1 MVWAGDWSVAAAL
14 NQSRQPIEKRFL
26 TYLPLG
32 GLWNSICY
40 RYPVERSVQ
49 SLVANLSKREH
60 FFSPNSTCWHGVSW
74 ESIQTW
80 IVGIAR
86 RLYSFGVGADSIVG
100 LCVSTQ
106 IEGLWIEQAV
116 WHLGGAVIW
125 FDDAVPEAELLDEML
140 RSEITLL
147 VLEKTSIYAHF
158 EDALDE
164 LETLMMVFS
173 LAADQELVPLMPA
186 APDWNWFEQLQT
198 RSDLDAPVLY
208 FYDGAECR
216 FLRQSASAALV
227 EHWRSSYVYRKRVM
241 VSGRLSS
248 VAVRLA
254 IVSSVCSGSTLYWS
268 STEPPLHLLQMARPQ
283 RWFVSQLDAVEAL
296 VSGWKP
302 RVFPKRAVQRC
313 GNRLSELICLQDS
326 CSPLLRQVLSRAGVS
341 ITDAL

>member
-1 MVWAGDWSVAAAL
+1 M
-14 NQSRQPIEKRFL
+14 
-26 TYLPLG
+26 
-32 GLWNSICY
+32 
-40 RYPVERSVQ
+40 Q
-49 SLVANLSKREH
+49 SLVVNLSKREH
-60 FFSPNSTCWHGVSW
+60 FFSPNSTCWHGKSW
-74 ESIQTW
+74 ESIHAW

-106 IEGLWIEQAV
+106 IEALWIEQAV

-164 LETLMMVFS
+164 LESLMMVFS
-173 LAADQELVPLMPA
+173 LTPDQELVPLMPA
-186 APDWNWFEQLQT
+186 APDMAWFDQLQA
-198 RSDLDAPVLY
+198 RSDLDTPVLY
-208 FYDGAECR
+208 FYDGRECR
-216 FLRQSASAALV
+216 FLRQAAAAALV
-227 EHWRSSYVYRKRVM
+227 EQWQSSYVYRKRVM

-254 IVSSVCSGSTLYWS
+254 IISSVCSGSTLYWS
-268 STEPPLHLLQMARPQ
+268 STEPRLHLLQMARPQ

-302 RVFPKRAVQRC
+302 KVFPTLAVQRC
-313 GNRLSELICLQDS
+313 GNRLSELICLQRP
-326 CSPLLRQVLSRAGVS
+326 CSNLSHQVLSRAGVS
-341 ITDAL
+341 ITEAI